1 MQFDI
6 VSLGDHLPDPHSG
19 RYNETQAERYQ
30 FWVALGARAEQCGYS
45 AIWLG
50 EHHCS
55 DYIGSSPQMVLAAI
69 AMRTHKI
76 RLGTA
81 VSLLPNHDPV
91 RLAEEFA
98 VLDLLS
104 QGRAEIGFGS
114 GYTAHTFDLF
124 GQNMDDVV
132 EMSAENLALLRK
144 LWDEG
149 DIDWSGRFRAPIKQP
164 ALQPRTYSGRSLPI
178 SIATA
183 SNEANARNAG
193 SQGYKLMLMTVV
205 GKFSDTRSLAE
216 AYREAY
222 RAAGHDLQRMSVA
235 AVAYVHVQASGE
247 AARDTWYPYRDN
259 YRAFTKALTEDK
271 GLTAGVLEVSKRIAK
286 ERFIAR
292 EADLCGDPAEVT
304 AQVLQAHA
312 DLGGI
317 DKLICYVDCGGMAG
331 PAVLDSIQL
340 FADEVIPAVNR
351 ELRSD
356 TSVAHAP

>member
-1 MQFDI
+1 MHFDI

-30 FWVALGARAEQCGYS
+30 FWVELGTHAEKCGYS

-69 AMRTHKI
+69 AMRTQKI

-124 GQNMDDVV
+124 GQNIDDVM
-132 EMSAENLALLRK
+132 EISAENLALLHT

-149 DIDWSGRFRAPIKQP
+149 DIDWQGRFRAPIRQS
-164 ALQPRTYSGRSLPI
+164 ALQPRTYSGRSIPI
-178 SIATA
+178 NIATA
-183 SNEANARNAG
+183 SNETNARNAG
-193 SQGYKLMLMTVV
+193 KSGYKLMLMTVV
-205 GKFSDTRSLAE
+205 GKFSDMRHLADL
-216 AYREAY
+216 YRESYCAS
-222 RAAGHDLQRMSVA
+222 GHDPADMSVS
-235 AVAYVHVQASGE
+235 AVAYVHVQSSGT
-247 AARDTWYPYRDN
+247 AARDTWFPYRDN
-259 YRAFTKALTEDK
+259 YRSFTKALTETK

-286 ERFIAR
+286 ERFVAR
-292 EADLCGDPAEVT
+292 EADFCGEPNEVT
-304 AQVLQAHA
+304 AQVLRAYH
-312 DLGGI
+312 DLGGL
-317 DKLICYVDCGGMAG
+317 DRLICYVDCGGLAG
-331 PAVLDSIQL
+331 SAVLDSVEL
-340 FADEVIPAVNR
+340 FADSVIPAVND
-351 ELRSD
+351 ELQSIVPIA
-356 TSVAHAP
+356 SVK